1 MNNAFVTGGSRGI
14 GRAVVLKL
22 VADGVGCAFT
32 YRNDAAAAEET
43 IELARQVNRDLP
55 VRAYQMDLADPAQIE
70 ATVQRA
76 IDDFESIRIVVN
88 NAGKLHAQAAV
99 LTTNED
105 WAEIMA
111 ANLSGPFY
119 VTREFLMHII
129 SQKQGGRIIM
139 ISSVTHDGA
148 SGQSAYATSKAGLI
162 GLANSLAK
170 EYGPKKITTN
180 VVAPGFIETDM
191 TAGGPATKMK
201 DFWVQF
207 CPLRR
212 TGQGADVANV
222 VGFLASEAGS
232 FVNGEVIHVSGGLNY
247 VP

>member
-1 MNNAFVTGGSRGI
+1 MVNAFVTGGSRGI
-14 GRAVVLKL
+14 GRAIVLQL
-22 VADGVGCAFT
+22 VQDGLGCAFT
-32 YRNDAAAAEET
+32 YNSDRAAADET
-43 IELARQVNRDLP
+43 IALARAANPDAP
-55 VRAYQMDLADPAQIE
+55 VRAYQMNLADPAQIE
-70 ATVQRA
+70 QTVQQA
-76 IDDFESIRIVVN
+76 IDDFEGIRVVVN
-88 NAGKLHAQAAV
+88 NAGKVHAQAAA

-105 WAEIMA
+105 WSDILAT
-111 ANLSGPFY
+111 NLSGPFY

-129 SQKQGGRIIM
+129 SQKAGGRIIM

-191 TAGGPATKMK
+191 TSSGPATKMK

-207 CPLRR
+207 CPAKR
-212 TGQGADVANV
+212 TGQGTDVAKV
-222 VGFLASEAGS
+222 VSFLASDAGA
-232 FVNGEVIHVSGGLNY
+232 FINGETIHVSGGLNY